1 MEPGSRGLESNH
13 QSPACS
19 HRLESQAYRMTCW
32 ASRGAESHEELGK
45 SSWNWLQIPP
55 SLAHMRKEVQVRF
68 PRQCCGSWDL
78 EYRLGTSK
86 AHWKKILPLG
96 VLREGILQKSSVA
109 KSKTW
114 PVVILTLLPD
124 LDTEYD
130 IVGQLHCCFSFPH
143 FFMYNISLHVFVYV
157 ATH

>member
-96 VLREGILQKSSVA
+96 VLREGILQKIKCCQVQNLASSHTHPTPR
-109 KSKTW
+109 SWHWIRYCRT
-114 PVVILTLLPD
+114 ITLLFF
-124 LDTEYD
+124 
-130 IVGQLHCCFSFPH
+130 FSTFL
-143 FFMYNISLHVFVYV
+143 YI
-157 ATH
+157 